1 MTDLS
6 IIIVNW
12 NTSSLLE
19 ACLRSIYDH
28 ASSLSFE
35 VLVMDNGSSDGSAAL
50 VRARFP
56 KVWLIANAENVGFAR
71 ANNQGIQASSG
82 RYVMLL
88 NSDTEVQPGALDTL
102 VGFLEDHPAVAAAG
116 PYLLNTDGS
125 LQPSCHPVLTPERE
139 FWRLAFL
146 DELLP
151 LATYPMERWDAHTPR
166 PVEVIKGACLV
177 IRRAALE
184 QIGLLDERYFIY
196 SEEMDLCLRLARA
209 GWQLYWVPAARVV
222 HHGAASTKQ
231 VAETMYLE
239 LYRSKLQFQA
249 KFFGR
254 WGVLRF
260 KSLVG
265 LAYLPRWA
273 VAAIGSG
280 VNRSLAP
287 RARIYRHLLAALP
300 SM

>member
-12 NTSSLLE
+12 NTSALLE

-28 ASSLSFE
+28 ASSLSLE
-35 VLVMDNGSSDGSAAL
+35 VLVVDNGSSDGSAAL

-71 ANNQGIQASSG
+71 ANNQGIQASRG

-88 NSDTEVQPGALDTL
+88 NSDTEVQTGALDTL
-102 VGFLEDHPAVAAAG
+102 VRFLENHPAVAAAG
-116 PYLLNTDGS
+116 PYLLNSDGS

-151 LATYPMERWDAHTPR
+151 LATYPMGRWDAHTPR

-209 GWQLYWVPAARVV
+209 GWQLYWVPEARVV

-260 KSLVG
+260 KGLVG

-273 VAAIGSG
+273 VATAGSG